1 MNISVGQIIIAILL
15 GLLIFGD
22 VSKIAKS
29 LSRFDLK
36 KKKDI
41 AGRDKKKG
49 T

>member
-22 VSKIAKS
+22 VSKIAKG
-29 LSRFDLK
+29 LSVFDQK

-41 AGRDKKKG
+41 AGRNKKKG